1 MAHTMPFMRRASFDF
16 DRGGAMSYKTILV
29 HLNDERR
36 VGQVIDAAARI
47 AEENE
52 AHLIGLYVV
61 PSIIVGSI
69 SGIGARL
76 AQSGRT
82 AFKDEARRIETIFH
96 GAMKGRAAIGEWRLL
111 EPPRDHPGTAEAF
124 IEQARSCDLVVA
136 SQTDPDWEYSLLL
149 DFPERIALESGR
161 PTLIVPH
168 AGRFP
173 RVGSRAL
180 VAWNGKREATR
191 AVFDSLPLLE
201 RAEAVK
207 VLWVNPAKAASGA
220 MGRTAGEDLAAA
232 LARHGV
238 KCELS
243 SSITTGIEV
252 SDDLLS
258 RLSDFGADLLVM
270 GCYGHSRLR
279 EFVMGGATREI
290 LRHMTVPVLMS
301 H

>member
-1 MAHTMPFMRRASFDF
+1 MA
-16 DRGGAMSYKTILV
+16 YKTILV

-36 VGQVIDAAARI
+36 VGQLIDVAAHI
-47 AEENE
+47 ADLNE

-61 PSIIVGSI
+61 PSLLVGSVGGVG
-69 SGIGARL
+69 SRL

-82 AFKDEARRIETIFH
+82 AFKEEAKRIEAAFYE
-96 GAMKGRAAIGEWRLL
+96 AMKGRAGVGEWRLI
-111 EPPRDHPGTAEAF
+111 EPPRDHPGTAEAV
-124 IEQARSCDLVVA
+124 IEQARSVDLVVA
-136 SQTDPDWEYSLLL
+136 NQADSDWEYSLLL
-149 DFPERIALESGR
+149 DFPERLALESGR
-161 PTLIVPH
+161 PTLIVPN

-173 RVGSRAL
+173 RVGQRAM

-191 AVFDSLPLLE
+191 AVFDAMPLLQN
-201 RAEAVK
+201 AEAVR
-207 VLWVNPAKAASGA
+207 VLWVNPGEKAANT
-220 MGRTAGEDLAAA
+220 MGRTPGEDLAAT
-232 LARHGV
+232 LARQGV

-243 SSITTGIEV
+243 SSVTAGLEV
-252 SDDLLS
+252 GDDLLS
-258 RLSDFGADLLVM
+258 RLADFGADLLVM